1 MLPASGG
8 NLSGGCN
15 SAGSSTYDL
24 ISSGILLEHNF
35 FKIHFIGWSPNIDVY
50 INVRI
55 GEHSLVVVVVN
66 ITTINCHLLGWCGCW
81 RPAAHWLCATVAHRP
96 ACSRTTSDGARVP
109 GVVCSTV
116 WREPGKHCQNNL
128 GIWCIVWT
136 GKMCV
141 MCSVKCRNSCHP
153 RWRIGSIW
161 RWHPAMSLWHI
172 YYVLF
177 TFYSLEQFYF
187 SSPRHV
193 SIFFFSPPRLDAS
206 IYILCIF
213 WSRDASDCP
222 QLQMQCL
229 LMVNILLI

>member
-1 MLPASGG
+1 MKAVVAAFNQEKALVGAFSVIT
-8 NLSGGCN
+8 NLRMELFE
-15 SAGSSTYDL
+15 A
-24 ISSGILLEHNF
+24 
-35 FKIHFIGWSPNIDVY
+35 
-50 INVRI
+50 
-55 GEHSLVVVVVN
+55 LVQ
-66 ITTINCHLLGWCGCW
+66 
-81 RPAAHWLCATVAHRP
+81 
-96 ACSRTTSDGARVP
+96 
-109 GVVCSTV
+109 
-116 WREPGKHCQNNL
+116 REPGKHCQNNL

-193 SIFFFSPPRLDAS
+193 SIFFFSPPRLDVS
-206 IYILCIF
+206 FYILCIF

-229 LMVNILLI
+229 LMVNILLR